1 MFHSDLSEK
10 KYSAKATTVLLKACF
25 INQVLEKLYLDDCE
39 DITFDGLTDF
49 LLR

>member
-1 MFHSDLSEK
+1 MFHSDLAEK
-10 KYSAKATTVLLKACF
+10 KYSAKATLLLKACF